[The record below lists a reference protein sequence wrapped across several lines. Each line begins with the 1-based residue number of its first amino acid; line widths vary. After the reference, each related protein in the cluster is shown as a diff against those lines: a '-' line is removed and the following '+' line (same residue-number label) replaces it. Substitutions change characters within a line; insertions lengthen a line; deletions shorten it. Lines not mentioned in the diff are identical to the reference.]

1 MDLGWTIQGGVSP
14 AICRI
19 ASSSARTGGFH
30 RARSVVLMLLL
41 GLLVLGGGLAV
52 SVAFQA
58 SRIASAQTG
67 QQTGPLS
74 QIVAGLAGGG
84 NYSPGASIEAIS
96 RTSSAI
102 AMRAMNMPLALA
114 PVEAGPAINSLS
126 LTRSFT
132 LSGILEAHG
141 ARAPARAPPVN
152 GNL

>member
-30 RARSVVLMLLL
+30 RARSVALLLLL

-52 SVAFQA
+52 SAASQA
-58 SRIASAQTG
+58 GRIASA
-67 QQTGPLS
+67 QTGPLS

-114 PVEAGPAINSLS
+114 PVEAGPAINSPSLTLS
-126 LTRSFT
+126 L
-132 LSGILEAHG
+132 IHI
-141 ARAPARAPPVN
+141 
-152 GNL
+152 